1 MSGAQLAPEGLGIVI
16 AKLNSNFNNN
26 LLKGFGQC
34 NKKKLD
40 ERFLLFKTSNKDLS
54 VNV

>member
-26 LLKGFGQC
+26 LLITIKGFGQ
-34 NKKKLD
+34 
-40 ERFLLFKTSNKDLS
+40 SNKS
-54 VNV
+54 KYG